1 MIFSSW
7 NASATALRALRGT
20 GTPSR
25 TWSTKYSS
33 KDILKTS
40 RVHTLGLALV
50 WLERRCA
57 RALRHRKMKE
67 TKRIKTLRKW
77 SIHWLI
83 DLLVQIVDALC
94 WWNVWDQQGFMKAAA
109 DSLNNYDE
117 CMAIKKQFRTER
129 SDPHELSFMVNMCKL
144 PQGALLDSKS
154 PDAQRQGE
162 TLKNDTVGSG
172 QGITN
177 GSSLQLPCGARD
189 WCDDPVFSNYLN
201 LNVIHFQDHRKSV
214 MVIQWFISIILSLSC
229 YHQNHQNHQQK
240 NWAETEQDSELMFP
254 HGTLVSLKT

>member
-109 DSLNNYDE
+109 DSLNNYEE
-117 CMAIKKQFRTER
+117 CMAIKNN
-129 SDPHELSFMVNMCKL
+129 SELREVIHTNMWWIPSHLMRNAKVRPSKMTPWAAVKASRMAAASNFLVALGIDQSFH
-144 PQGALLDSKS
+144 
-154 PDAQRQGE
+154 
-162 TLKNDTVGSG
+162 
-172 QGITN
+172 
-177 GSSLQLPCGARD
+177 
-189 WCDDPVFSNYLN
+189 VFSNYLN
-201 LNVIHFQDHRKSV
+201 VSKCYPLPGSSQVSDGDSVIHHHHFV
-214 MVIQWFISIILSLSC
+214 LIMLSSESSESSAEELSG
-229 YHQNHQNHQQK
+229 
-240 NWAETEQDSELMFP
+240 NWAGLWVD
-254 HGTLVSLKT
+254 VSTWDPCFT

>member
-117 CMAIKKQFRTER
+117 CMAIKNN
-129 SDPHELSFMVNMCKL
+129 SELREVIHTKASVCGEYV
-144 PQGALLDSKS
+144 QGAKAHFSIPSHLMRNAKVR
-154 PDAQRQGE
+154 P
-162 TLKNDTVGSG
+162 LKNDTVGSG

-189 WCDDPVFSNYLN
+189 WSVFSCL
-201 LNVIHFQDHRKSV
+201 F
-214 MVIQWFISIILSLSC
+214 
-229 YHQNHQNHQQK
+229 
-240 NWAETEQDSELMFP
+240 
-254 HGTLVSLKT
+254 